1 MKSVSIEAI
10 MSIENASKPLGSRG
24 ALRPGPR
31 VRAATKPCRH
41 REASSLW
48 ALWSLWPHWTL
59 LTGIFKEAKMGSR
72 IKMTTPT

>member
-41 REASSLW
+41 
-48 ALWSLWPHWTL
+48 
-59 LTGIFKEAKMGSR
+59 
-72 IKMTTPT
+72 